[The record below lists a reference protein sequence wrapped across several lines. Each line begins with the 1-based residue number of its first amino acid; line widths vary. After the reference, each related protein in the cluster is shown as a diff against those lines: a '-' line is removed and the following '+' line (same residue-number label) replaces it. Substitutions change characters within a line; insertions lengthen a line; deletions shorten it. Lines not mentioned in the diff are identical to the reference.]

1 MKVSGSGMKLG
12 ELETSFLSSWKA
24 VESCQR
30 KGLTDHSTIR
40 TAPIRRSNARADPP
54 PDRRARIGPLTRS
67 EAFIVSSADG
77 LYFPRHRNAET
88 ESDQH
93 FGKEDG
99 AGKSG
104 SRTELQSRK

>member
-40 TAPIRRSNARADPP
+40 TAPARRSTERAVKPR
-54 PDRRARIGPLTRS
+54 DRRARIGPLTRS
-67 EAFIVSSADG
+67 ESLMVSSVG
-77 LYFPRHRNAET
+77 RLYFSRYGNPET
-88 ESDQH
+88 ESNQH

-99 AGKSG
+99 TGKSG
-104 SRTELQSRK
+104 SRT